1 MALPIQ
7 SAPTYTCVLPSN
19 GEEVKFRPFLVK
31 EQKTLVIAKE
41 GEDQK
46 RSLDSIKSMIK
57 SVTAY
62 QENEWL
68 DVEKLPMFDIEYLFI
83 KIRAVSVGETVKINL
98 TCQEEGCNGTGEV
111 TVNLDEIQTTK
122 PEGVE
127 PKIMITDELGVI
139 LRYPDWNTMESVQK
153 IPVNEQPIEMLKK
166 CIVEIFDAE
175 NVYTTDDVS
184 TKELGDFVD
193 NLTFPQIEK
202 LGSYFDDMPKVFY
215 DAEYTCSTCNT
226 QQTRT
231 MEGLQSFF

>member
-19 GEEVKFRPFLVK
+19 GQEVKFRPFLVK

-98 TCQEEGCNGTGEV
+98 SCQEEGCNGTGEV
-111 TVNLDEIQTTK
+111 TVNLDEVQTTK

-127 PKIMITDELGVI
+127 PKIMITDELGVV

-153 IPVNEQPIEMLKK
+153 IPQQEQPIEMLKK

-175 NVYTTDDVS
+175 NVYTADDVS
-184 TKELGDFVD
+184 SKDLSEFVD

-202 LGSYFDDMPKVFY
+202 LGGYFDDMPKVFY
-215 DAEYTCSTCNT
+215 DAEYTCKVCGTKQS
-226 QQTRT
+226 RT

>member
-98 TCQEEGCNGTGEV
+98 TCQEEECNGTGEV
-111 TVNLDEIQTTK
+111 VVNLDEVQTTK
-122 PEGVE
+122 PEGARNR
-127 PKIMITDELGVI
+127 PPGSM
-139 LRYPDWNTMESVQK
+139 
-153 IPVNEQPIEMLKK
+153 
-166 CIVEIFDAE
+166 
-175 NVYTTDDVS
+175 DVS
-184 TKELGDFVD
+184 YRVESPV
-193 NLTFPQIEK
+193 E
-202 LGSYFDDMPKVFY
+202 
-215 DAEYTCSTCNT
+215 
-226 QQTRT
+226 
-231 MEGLQSFF
+231 